1 MTPWVGLGLCYKRCC
16 VCWQC
21 GFPDFVFGHAIF
33 TVSIYHVWHLI
44 PWTSDIPRPLQVW
57 TPDHSGGRE
66 GLGNK
71 ILLRSVL
78 LECHGY
84 LFLKLCFQIFNES
97 VRYYSNFQN
106 FHVLPYIQT
115 LVSLYAHFPPYQYQQ
130 HSSAQDTSTRGF
142 SPDPSL
148 PFFSQLEESGVQTI
162 ICCLRNKIIHKFHS
176 ASNEHCGGR

>member
-1 MTPWVGLGLCYKRCC
+1 MFGRA
-16 VCWQC
+16 QC
-21 GFPDFVFGHAIF
+21 LFIMSG
-33 TVSIYHVWHLI
+33 IYTLNI
-44 PWTSDIPRPLQVW
+44 RYPQASASLDPRPFWLGKV
-57 TPDHSGGRE
+57 GGRE

-115 LVSLYAHFPPYQYQQ
+115 LVSLCAFFPLSIPAAFQCSRHF
-130 HSSAQDTSTRGF
+130 HTRF
-142 SPDPSL
+142 FTRPFFAVLLPARRVWSPDNHL
-148 PFFSQLEESGVQTI
+148 LLAE
-162 ICCLRNKIIHKFHS
+162 
-176 ASNEHCGGR
+176 